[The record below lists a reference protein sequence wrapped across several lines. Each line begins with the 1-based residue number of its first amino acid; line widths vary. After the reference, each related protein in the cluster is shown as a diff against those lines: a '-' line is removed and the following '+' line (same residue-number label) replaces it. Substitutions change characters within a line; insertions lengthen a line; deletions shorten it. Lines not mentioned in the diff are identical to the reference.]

1 MYNTCTVSITILLD
15 NVNIGI
21 KIEASC
27 SGDYFS
33 HYKYTSS
40 LLVIS
45 DNHDFANNPR
55 PQACRAQRY

>member
-15 NVNIGI
+15 SVSVGI

-33 HYKYTSS
+33 HNKYTSS
-40 LLVIS
+40 LLVTS
-45 DNHDFANNPR
+45 DNHHFANNPR
-55 PQACRAQRY
+55 PQACREHRY